1 MIAWMSMMLLLLLL
15 LMWWLPFQLLCGC
28 SCGGSISS
36 CCCCVGHPWP
46 CIRPKLLLLLA
57 LSFLSC
63 SRCYVDD
70 SLVVHCEWEAKWNVA
85 SPVVVVAVVVLERV
99 VVESLSL
106 FAVKG

>member
-1 MIAWMSMMLLLLLL
+1 
-15 LMWWLPFQLLCGC
+15 MWRLPFQLLCGC

-36 CCCCVGHPWP
+36 CCVDHPWS

-70 SLVVHCEWEAKWNVA
+70 SMVVYCEWEATWNVA
-85 SPVVVVAVVVLERV
+85 FPVVVVADVLERV
-99 VVESLSL
+99 VVESLSS

>member
-1 MIAWMSMMLLLLLL
+1 
-15 LMWWLPFQLLCGC
+15 MWRLPFQLLCGC

>member
-1 MIAWMSMMLLLLLL
+1 
-15 LMWWLPFQLLCGC
+15 MWRLPFQLLCGC

-36 CCCCVGHPWP
+36 CCVDHPWP

-70 SLVVHCEWEAKWNVA
+70 SLVVHCEWEATWNVA
-85 SPVVVVAVVVLERV
+85 FPVVVVADVLERV
-99 VVESLSL
+99 VVESLSS